1 MTRDVLAVEY
11 NDCNV
16 VIQLMNLSH
25 QWLAFRHDNESSLQ
39 ALSSVWSWSFVYEV
53 VKKLKIFRYSDMEEN
68 NVFMITTNLTC
79 RLNFCS
85 GFFYFSPMYFPV
97 MSGWVTTSRLI
108 MLTTSPFRVS

>member
-1 MTRDVLAVEY
+1 MVRNKLFRRLEVTRDVLAVEY

-53 VKKLKIFRYSDMEEN
+53 VKKLKILFRYGGE
-68 NVFMITTNLTC
+68 
-79 RLNFCS
+79 
-85 GFFYFSPMYFPV
+85 
-97 MSGWVTTSRLI
+97 
-108 MLTTSPFRVS
+108 

>member
-53 VKKLKIFRYSDMEEN
+53 VKKLKIFRYSDMEE
-68 NVFMITTNLTC
+68 TQQRDSL
-79 RLNFCS
+79 
-85 GFFYFSPMYFPV
+85 
-97 MSGWVTTSRLI
+97 
-108 MLTTSPFRVS
+108 FRFADKQLGGTIVL